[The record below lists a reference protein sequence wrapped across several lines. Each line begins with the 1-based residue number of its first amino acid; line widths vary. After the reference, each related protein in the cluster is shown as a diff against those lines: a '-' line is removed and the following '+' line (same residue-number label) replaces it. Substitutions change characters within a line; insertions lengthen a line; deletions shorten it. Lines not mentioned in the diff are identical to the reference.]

1 MLDDD
6 NDDDYDDDQPRS
18 ELNALFKN
26 VHNTK
31 IKKNPVKR
39 RVGLSC
45 GLRNT
50 GWSELTCEPFVVYQF
65 GNSKTKILNCVT

>member
-18 ELNALFKN
+18 ELNVLFKN

-31 IKKNPVKR
+31 IKKSRQSESGIVMWIAKHWMV
-39 RVGLSC
+39 RVD
-45 GLRNT
+45 
-50 GWSELTCEPFVVYQF
+50 E
-65 GNSKTKILNCVT
+65 